1 MTTTIDFAAPVRRIG
16 DRTLVQLPADA
27 SAELPSRGQVAV
39 DAVLNGHPFTPVLE
53 PDGRRG
59 HWLAIDENLSRT
71 LALKE
76 GDAVAVE
83 VRPTK
88 QWPEPEVPADL
99 GNTLTEASDLAE
111 VWGDITPMARWEW
124 VRWVN
129 ATKNPQTRER
139 RVEVSISK
147 LRSGK
152 RRPCCF
158 DLSSCT
164 DPDVSRSGK
173 LIDPE

>member
-1 MTTTIDFAAPVRRIG
+1 MIRCEGRVQRVG
-16 DRTLVQLPADA
+16 DRTIIRLPDDA
-27 SAELPSRGQVAV
+27 SARLPSRGQVAV
-39 DAVLNGHPFTPVLE
+39 NAVMNGRRLSTVLE

-59 HWLAIDENLSRT
+59 HWIAIDSALRQA
-71 LALKE
+71 LAL
-76 GDAVAVE
+76 DAGATVTLE
-83 VRPTK
+83 IESTTD
-88 QWPEPEVPADL
+88 WPEPDMPTDFKIALAD
-99 GNTLTEASDLAE
+99 TPDLAQT
-111 VWGDITPMARWEW
+111 WQSITPIARWEW

-139 RVEVSISK
+139 RVGVSISK

-164 DPDVSRSGK
+164 DPDLSKSGK
-173 LIDPE
+173 LIDID